1 GGGGGG
7 GGAAKPPPRPG
18 GGAARKQPVVLWG
31 VGSMVVP
38 GPEEVGWAEEA
49 LAWVLWALF
58 AYAKEIGLNPPP
70 FW

>member
-1 GGGGGG
+1 MGE
-7 GGAAKPPPRPG
+7 
-18 GGAARKQPVVLWG
+18 
-31 VGSMVVP
+31 GSMVVP